1 MQVNSNSRAM
11 FHYLLGQVIQS
22 RILKL
27 FTAYAV
33 PILNIRF
40 KETLNRERALKKS
53 DTNLHAQNF
62 AIEFHRFVSVGNFK
76 DKM

>member
-11 FHYLLGQVIQS
+11 FHYLLGQVIQFW
-22 RILKL
+22 ILKL
-27 FTAYAV
+27 FTAV
-33 PILNIRF
+33 LILNIRF

-62 AIEFHRFVSVGNFK
+62 AIEFHRVVSVGNFK

>member
-11 FHYLLGQVIQS
+11 FHYLLGQVIQFW
-22 RILKL
+22 ILKL
-27 FTAYAV
+27 FTAV
-33 PILNIRF
+33 LILNIRF
-40 KETLNRERALKKS
+40 KETLIRERALKKS

>member
-11 FHYLLGQVIQS
+11 FHYLLGQVIQFW
-22 RILKL
+22 ILKL
-27 FTAYAV
+27 FTAV
-33 PILNIRF
+33 PILNTRF

-62 AIEFHRFVSVGNFK
+62 AIEFHRVVSVGNFK